1 MRKVK
6 KSKEMNQLIK
16 EANTLLQGQDFSYAI
31 CGGFALDMFLG
42 YESRRHGDIDVLAFW
57 EDRETIITYM
67 HSKGFLVYEML
78 GGGKVHRI
86 TDIRTQ
92 EKLRKN
98 IFCCTEDCELVRLY
112 DTEEQDVFWFDFQHI
127 GLTKLNYIEFL
138 FNEKTVDAFVYLRDN
153 RVRRE
158 LKKAVLQKDGIPY
171 LAPELCLLFKSTDI
185 EREGYQQ
192 DFELTVERLSEEQ
205 RAWFEKAMEMLYPE
219 GHKWRV

>member
-1 MRKVK
+1 
-6 KSKEMNQLIK
+6 MNQLIE

-31 CGGFALDMFLG
+31 CGGFALDLFLG
-42 YESRRHGDIDVLAFW
+42 YESRTHGDIDILAFW
-57 EDRETIITYM
+57 EDRETIITFM
-67 HSKGFLVYEML
+67 QSKGYCVFEML

-86 TDIRTQ
+86 TEIRMQ

-112 DTEEQDVFWFDFQHI
+112 DTEEQDVYWFDFQHT

-138 FNEKTVDAFVYLRDN
+138 FNEKTEDEFVYVRDS
-153 RVRRE
+153 RIRRDFW
-158 LKKAVLQKDGIPY
+158 KAILEKDGIPY

-205 RAWFEKAMEMLYPE
+205 KAWFLDAMEKLYPE
-219 GHKWRV
+219 GHKWR

>member
-112 DTEEQDVFWFDFQHI
+112 DTEEQDVFWLDFQHI

-138 FNEKTVDAFVYLRDN
+138 FNEKTENQFVYIRDN
-153 RVRRE
+153 RVKRE
-158 LKKAVLQKDGIPY
+158 LEKTMLEKNGVSY

-192 DFELTVERLSEEQ
+192 DFELTVERLNEEQ
-205 RAWFEKAMEMLYPE
+205 KTWFQEAMEKLYPE
-219 GHKWRV
+219 GHKWKV

>member
-1 MRKVK
+1 
-6 KSKEMNQLIK
+6 MNHLI
-16 EANTLLQGQDFSYAI
+16 EEVNALLQGQDFSYAI
-31 CGGFALDMFLG
+31 CGGFALDLFLG
-42 YESRRHGDIDVLAFW
+42 FESRVHGDIDVLAFW

-67 HSKGFLVYEML
+67 QSNGFCVYEML

-112 DTEEQDVFWFDFQHI
+112 DTEENDVFWFDFQHT
-127 GLTKLNYIEFL
+127 GLSKLNYIEFL
-138 FNEKTVDAFVYLRDN
+138 FNEKTEDEFVYVRDH
-153 RVRRE
+153 RVKRGLE
-158 LKKAVLQKDGIPY
+158 KAILVKDGVPY

-192 DFELTVERLSEEQ
+192 DFELTVDKLSLEQ
-205 RAWFEKAMEMLYPE
+205 RTWFEKAMGLLYQE
-219 GHKWRV
+219 GHKWRGREGK

>member
-1 MRKVK
+1 
-6 KSKEMNQLIK
+6 MNGLVA
-16 EANTLLQGQDFSYAI
+16 EANALLKGQGFSYAV
-31 CGGFALDMFLG
+31 CGGFALDLFLG
-42 YESRRHGDIDVLAFW
+42 YETRTHGDVDILAFW

-67 HSKGFLVYEML
+67 QSKGYIGYEML

-86 TDIRTQ
+86 TDIKMQ

-112 DTEEQDVFWFDFQHI
+112 DTDEADVYWLDYQHT

-138 FNEKTVDAFVYLRDN
+138 FNEKTEEEFIYARDE
-153 RVRRE
+153 RVRRGLANAILE
-158 LKKAVLQKDGIPY
+158 TDGVPY

-192 DFELTVERLSEEQ
+192 DFELTVGKLSAEQ
-205 RAWFEKAMEMLYPE
+205 RTWFEKSMGLLYPE
-219 GHKWRV
+219 GHKWRVG